1 MGVRKVSKSSPQN
14 TLAKS
19 SGGSQGSRVGQ
30 RGTTNSRKVA
40 LEGNGIGGAEKGRGG
55 QAWTVVKI
63 RARGQAGRRRV
74 NMKDRMPWFPGQG
87 EQPVGGGGGPAF
99 EGLRRDEHRRDS
111 GRRGGT

>member
-1 MGVRKVSKSSPQN
+1 M
-14 TLAKS
+14 
-19 SGGSQGSRVGQ
+19 GQ

-87 EQPVGGGGGPAF
+87 EQPVGVLEPLFILHQQAPQSVSGPAGNESSPF
-99 EGLRRDEHRRDS
+99 LLA
-111 GRRGGT
+111 